1 MSERILDAINL
12 ATRLHKGQ
20 LRKGSGEAYVG
31 HPLAVSYLV
40 MKYKGRSK
48 AFEDLIIAAIL
59 HDVVEDA
66 NYPSWKISKEFGG
79 RVAGLVQELTT
90 DEEAK
95 IAVGK
100 KVYLKTKMSGMSSY
114 ALVIK
119 LCDRLHNMSDC
130 PSKQA
135 EEDTLEILAH
145 IEAKRTL
152 SNTHRAII
160 ADIREMIW
168 SRM

>member
-40 MKYKGRSK
+40 MHYKGRSK
-48 AFEDLIIAAIL
+48 AFEDLIVAAVL
-59 HDVVEDA
+59 HDVVEDSS
-66 NYPSWKISKEFGG
+66 YPNWKIAKQFGG

-90 DEEAK
+90 DEVAK
-95 IAVGK
+95 QTIGK
-100 KVYLKTKMSGMSSY
+100 KAYLKAKMSGMSSY

-119 LCDRLHNMSDC
+119 LCDRLHNMSDG
-130 PSKQA
+130 PSKA
-135 EEDTLEILAH
+135 AMEDTLEILAH
-145 IEAKRTL
+145 VEAKRTL
-152 SNTHRAII
+152 SNTHTAII
-160 ADIREMIW
+160 ADIRQMIW
-168 SRM
+168 SKL